1 MNPQLKAK
9 MDNDLRHIPFG
20 TVDYEQIIS
29 SLASEA
35 VAQSNK
41 NKYPYAVAAVLL
53 SNYKPFLP
61 YAKYIGSYKGQQA
74 LYLVGPLQM
83 LSQVRKS
90 GGTGFVMA
98 QDGQILPTSDA
109 SNEMYKLSEKISQS
123 MAMPAAKSSTSVSYD
138 GVPRRGD
145 GSEIPTGPA
154 PVRPQPRQADVNKRE
169 NERAEQ
175 ALRNRVANNPI
186 PKPPASPIPK
196 AEAIDVMADFITED
210 IRDSNGIKYQD
221 RNRCD

>member
-1 MNPQLKAK
+1 MGPQLKTQ

-41 NKYPYAVAAVLL
+41 NNYPYAVAAVLL

-98 QDGQILPTSDA
+98 QDGKILPTSDA

-123 MAMPAAKSSTSVSYD
+123 MAMPAAKSSTS
-138 GVPRRGD
+138 VPRRGD

-186 PKPPASPIPK
+186 PKPPASPVPK

-221 RNRCD
+221 